1 MNNKGA
7 DQTACLCGCAGW
19 SLPLLFTY
27 GKNRFSYDM
36 TQLILVLKYK
46 IHEPAACLLL
56 SHMGHVMWK
65 PVYTICEQQ
74 RCRSACASTVWSAP
88 LFSLLR
94 QCNTYTCYLQ
104 NSRTV
109 ASLCNWVGW
118 FESYLV
124 ANPKTGFLVKRLIL
138 NSLVMIAVDCR
149 VAVPTFPPPH
159 TPLLHI
165 PSPWK
170 VLNGLGAK
178 LRYKGYFA
186 SLLQPPGWKIWLLS
200 WVRHMSWGL
209 VNPCF
214 TKLPVVIFL

>member
-1 MNNKGA
+1 MRMGRLIFAFVVRIWQKQVFLWHDSIDTCVKIQDSWTSSMFVAFPYGPCHVK
-7 DQTACLCGCAGW
+7 TCLYHMRTTKMQI
-19 SLPLLFTY
+19 SLC
-27 GKNRFSYDM
+27 
-36 TQLILVLKYK
+36 
-46 IHEPAACLLL
+46 IH
-56 SHMGHVMWK
+56 
-65 PVYTICEQQ
+65 
-74 RCRSACASTVWSAP
+74 TVWSAP
-88 LFSLLR
+88 LFSLLK

-209 VNPCF
+209 GNPCF